1 MDDAQGTVLH
11 EPEPRT
17 EEKQKRRV
25 RVPQTA
31 LRAGFFFGG
40 ALLIGAGLWAV
51 YGEWGWACIVL
62 GVACIAEAV
71 L

>member
-1 MDDAQGTVLH
+1 MENAQGIVLH
-11 EPEPRT
+11 EPEATAT
-17 EEKQKRRV
+17 EKHKRRV